1 MISLPIYTSGKH
13 NRTITD
19 NRNAAAFIKFLVL
32 KMRRLFEGCV
42 CSRAALIANFVKT
55 TVNLWFI

>member
-19 NRNAAAFIKFLVL
+19 NRNAAAFIKFLALSV
-32 KMRRLFEGCV
+32 RRLFEGGV
-42 CSRAALIANFVKT
+42 CSRRR
-55 TVNLWFI
+55 